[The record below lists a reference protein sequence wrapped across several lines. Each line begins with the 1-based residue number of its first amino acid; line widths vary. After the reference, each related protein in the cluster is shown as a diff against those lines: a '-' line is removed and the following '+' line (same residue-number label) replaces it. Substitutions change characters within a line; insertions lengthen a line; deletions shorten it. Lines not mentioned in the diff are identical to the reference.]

1 MLQTDIH
8 NVLMS
13 SSLNSLTWHQHPGHP
28 TLPIAKAKGSFAS
41 LLPPPPLHL
50 PPPLVL
56 LADFQ
61 PSPKVAKIETTCLKD
76 MPAII
81 ALIAHYKI

>member
-1 MLQTDIH
+1 
-8 NVLMS
+8 MS
-13 SSLNSLTWHQHPGHP
+13 SSLNSLTWHRHPSHP

-41 LLPPPPLHL
+41 LLPPLHL
-50 PPPLVL
+50 PPPIVL
-56 LADFQ
+56 LAAFQ
-61 PSPKVAKIETTCLKD
+61 PSPKVAKIETTYLKD